1 MFRIY
6 KAYSD
11 NEHGWLRVPKKELKE
26 LGLMDRISSYSYE
39 DKEYIYL
46 EEDLDAD
53 LFLNCKKEK
62 DIEID
67 EDYKPV
73 SPIRKLK
80 HYKGGLA

>member
-53 LFLNCKKEK
+53 E
-62 DIEID
+62 
-67 EDYKPV
+67 YAV
-73 SPIRKLK
+73 
-80 HYKGGLA
+80 